1 VPCQR
6 ERRVVRRHALL
17 IVLAN
22 VVADAFQARL
32 DPRVRLRGA

>member
-17 IVLAN
+17 IVPAN
-22 VVADAFQARL
+22 FVAGAFQAWL